1 LVRSAA
7 GPTYLA
13 LDEEPLSPARAG
25 ARGARGRKREFLEA
39 DRTLL
44 IFDETRMLARRA
56 AGRGDAQTAAELE
69 DFAWRVVRAGDP
81 VTLRYAER
89 VLGVSNPTVR
99 DWVRAG
105 LLEDFAGSP
114 QRVGLESLAR
124 TREIVRE
131 LRQAGQDRELMAA
144 VMSRLEWEELQQ
156 DDRFRESVG
165 QMKRGERAGG
175 R

>member
-1 LVRSAA
+1 MSSAA
-7 GPTYLA
+7 DHTYLA
-13 LDEEPLSPARAG
+13 LDDALLSASEAG
-25 ARGARGRKREFLEA
+25 AHGLRGRKREYLEA

-44 IFDETRMLARRA
+44 IFDETRRLARRA
-56 AGRGDAQTAAELE
+56 ADRSDAETAAELE

-99 DWVRAG
+99 DWVRDG
-105 LLEDFAGSP
+105 ILEDFAGSP

-124 TREIVRE
+124 AREIVRE
-131 LRQAGQDRELMAA
+131 LRKAGQDRDLMAA
-144 VMSRLEWEELQQ
+144 VMSRLEWEELQE

-165 QMKRGERAGG
+165 QMKRGERADG

>member
-1 LVRSAA
+1 MRSVV
-7 GPTYLA
+7 GHTYLA
-13 LDEEPLSPARAG
+13 LDDAPLSPAEAG
-25 ARGARGRKREFLEA
+25 AHGLRGRKREYLEA

-44 IFDETRMLARRA
+44 IFDETRRLARRA
-56 AGRGDAQTAAELE
+56 ADRGDAETAAELE

-89 VLGVSNPTVR
+89 VLGVSNPTIR

-114 QRVGLESLAR
+114 RRVGLESLAR

-131 LRQAGQDRELMAA
+131 LREAGQDRELMAA

-156 DDRFRESVG
+156 DERFRESVE
-165 QMKRGERAGG
+165 QMRRSERAGE

>member
-1 LVRSAA
+1 VRSAT
-7 GPTYLA
+7 GHTYLA
-13 LDEEPLSPARAG
+13 LEDALLSLPEAG
-25 ARGARGRKREFLEA
+25 AHGLRGRKREYLDA

-44 IFDETRMLARRA
+44 IFDETRMLASRA
-56 AGRGDAQTAAELE
+56 AGRGDSETAAELE

-105 LLEDFAGSP
+105 ILEDFAGSP

-124 TREIVRE
+124 AREIVRE
-131 LRQAGQDRELMAA
+131 LREAGRDRDLMAA

-156 DDRFRESVG
+156 DERFRESVG
-165 QMKRGERAGG
+165 QMKRGERAGE

>member
-1 LVRSAA
+1 MRSAVDH
-7 GPTYLA
+7 TYLA
-13 LDEEPLSPARAG
+13 LDEALLDAPEAG
-25 ARGARGRKREFLEA
+25 AHGLRGRKREFLEA

-44 IFDETRMLARRA
+44 IFDETRRLASRA
-56 AGRGDAQTAAELE
+56 VGRGDAETATELE

-99 DWVRAG
+99 DWTRAG
-105 LLEDFAGSP
+105 ILEDFAGSP

-131 LRQAGQDRELMAA
+131 LREAGQDRDLMAA
-144 VMSRLEWEELQQ
+144 VVSRLEWEELQQ
-156 DDRFRESVG
+156 DNRFCESVG
-165 QMKRGERAGG
+165 QMKRGERAPQ